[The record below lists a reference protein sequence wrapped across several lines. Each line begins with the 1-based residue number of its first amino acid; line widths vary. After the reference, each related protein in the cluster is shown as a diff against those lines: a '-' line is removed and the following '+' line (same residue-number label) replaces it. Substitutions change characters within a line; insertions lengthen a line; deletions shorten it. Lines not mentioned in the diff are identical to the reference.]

1 MEIVE
6 LLLANEKI
14 DVNMKSSSSKEESKR
29 GSFFC
34 DDSDEENNLDERIE
48 NTTLHLAVENGNIEI
63 KNLLL
68 KHNNINTEI
77 KDNNKKTP
85 IQCTEDEEI
94 LNIFKL

>member
-14 DVNMKSSSSKEESKR
+14 DVNMKSSSSKEESKS

-34 DDSDEENNLDERIE
+34 DDSDEENNLDE
-48 NTTLHLAVENGNIEI
+48 NTPLHLAVEYGNIEI
-63 KNLLL
+63 INLLL

-77 KDNNKKTP
+77 KENNKKTP

-94 LNIFKL
+94 LNLFKH